1 MLPHNRLGAVM
12 LKMLRVYRGEA
23 HPHEAQM
30 PEPYTF

>member
-1 MLPHNRLGAVM
+1 M
-12 LKMLRVYRGEA
+12 LKKLRVYRGET